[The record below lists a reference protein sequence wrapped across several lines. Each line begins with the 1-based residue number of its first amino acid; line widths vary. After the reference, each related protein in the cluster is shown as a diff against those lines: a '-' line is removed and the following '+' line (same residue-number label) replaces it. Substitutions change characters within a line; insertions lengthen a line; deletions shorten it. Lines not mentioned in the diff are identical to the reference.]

1 MPYTGY
7 SAILYARWLP
17 CAILIPIVA
26 AVGIILSLFLPWFS
40 IGNTAITA
48 GNAPISTYTGFQIA
62 SSGAALGNDTFS
74 FPLWLLVLL
83 GIALIVFSLFL
94 LRSKILTPSL
104 KLSIHLTF
112 GFALLFEIFYLLTS
126 LFGSFSHARG
136 TLFNGVA
143 YMPAVNVE
151 NGLWVCMLVTVIA
164 GGACLILFSNLSW
177 YWTLSQTAVEEVAKR
192 TDFRPISPDRTY
204 YISEEK

>member
-1 MPYTGY
+1 MFCNLFNCQEGTMLKTYSEVMSRVPYLQTVKLMPYTGY

-26 AVGIILSLFLPWFS
+26 AVGLILSLFLPWFS

-83 GIALIVFSLFL
+83 GIALIVF
-94 LRSKILTPSL
+94 
-104 KLSIHLTF
+104 
-112 GFALLFEIFYLLTS
+112 
-126 LFGSFSHARG
+126 
-136 TLFNGVA
+136 
-143 YMPAVNVE
+143 
-151 NGLWVCMLVTVIA
+151 
-164 GGACLILFSNLSW
+164 
-177 YWTLSQTAVEEVAKR
+177 
-192 TDFRPISPDRTY
+192 
-204 YISEEK
+204 